1 MKILKAV
8 VLGGLSLILT
18 GIIIMFERNNW
29 PAGSSL
35 SGIAL
40 GFSLPAFWKSLQDLT
55 DTTNWKTSQ
64 RKLKHFDHGANRER
78 IDNLSR
84 EFKEELI
91 DKSIVNWNCIV
102 NQETLNRLITFKRA
116 YEVENNGR

>member
-8 VLGGLSLILT
+8 ELGGLSLILT
-18 GIIIMFERNNW
+18 GVIILFEYNNW

-40 GFSLPAFWKSLQDLT
+40 GFSLPAFWKSLQDIT

-64 RKLKHFDHGANRER
+64 RKLKRGDFIKNDTSSAFHLPIFIE
-78 IDNLSR
+78 LSWQQVFTGKKR
-84 EFKEELI
+84 TRYGKV
-91 DKSIVNWNCIV
+91 SASRRCI
-102 NQETLNRLITFKRA
+102 QTCGK
-116 YEVENNGR
+116 